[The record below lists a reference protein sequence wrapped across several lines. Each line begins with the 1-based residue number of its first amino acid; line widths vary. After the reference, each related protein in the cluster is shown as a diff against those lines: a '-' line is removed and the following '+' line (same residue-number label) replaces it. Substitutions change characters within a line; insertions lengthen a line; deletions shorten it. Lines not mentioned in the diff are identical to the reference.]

1 MNTASVTLLEKFYEW
16 EKRIPDQ
23 TFLRQ
28 PVNGQWIEYSFRKT
42 GDEIRRVA
50 AYLKSL
56 GLPRGS
62 KIALLSKNCA
72 HWIMADVAIW
82 MAGHVSVPLYP
93 TLTAPS
99 IKQILDHS
107 ESSVIFIGKLDDYPA
122 QKQGIGDNLKII
134 SFPLYGIEDGKHW
147 DHILQEHQPLTGE
160 IIRNKDD
167 LATISYTSGT
177 TGIPKGVM
185 FTFAA
190 VGNAAL
196 IAFQTIDREIGLPKH
211 PKLFSY
217 LPLSHIAERMI
228 VEAGGIYY
236 GAHISFVESLDVF
249 GKNLADTQP
258 DIFFGVP
265 RIWAR
270 FHEKLLEKIPQ
281 KKLSILLAIPIVND
295 ILRRTIK
302 KNMGLLRALNV
313 SGAAPIA
320 IPLLHWFR
328 SLGIIIHEVYGMT
341 ENSGVSHVNLTDEKI
356 GTVGRPWPGV
366 EIQLSEAGEILTRH
380 SGMMSGYYKAPEMTA
395 EIFTTDGFI
404 KTGDKGS
411 VDADGFMT
419 ITGRIKD
426 LFKTDKGKYVAPG
439 PIETKLLANADIEQV
454 CVVGMGIPQPIALM
468 VLSSSGKSKSREA
481 IIESLSHSL
490 TEVNEKL
497 ESYEKLETAVVM
509 RNTWTVENGLMT
521 PTLKVKR
528 NEVEKIH
535 LPRYSKWYH
544 EKGLV
549 VWE

>member
-1 MNTASVTLLEKFYEW
+1 MDAPSITLLEKFYQW
-16 EKRIPDQ
+16 EKQIPDQ

-28 PVNGQWIEYSFRKT
+28 PVNGQWLEYSFKKT
-42 GDEIRRVA
+42 GDEIRRIA
-50 AYLKSL
+50 AYLKGL
-56 GLPRGS
+56 GLPEGA

-82 MAGHVSVPLYP
+82 MAGYVSVPLYP
-93 TLTAPS
+93 TLTAAS
-99 IKQILDHS
+99 VQQILDHS
-107 ESSVIFIGKLDDYPA
+107 ESKVIFLGKLDDYAA
-122 QKQGIGDNLKII
+122 QKAGIGNHIKKI
-134 SFPLYGIEDGKHW
+134 SFPLYGLSEGSGW
-147 DHILQEHQPLTGE
+147 DDILRSNQPLDAD
-160 IIRNKDD
+160 IIRDKDA

-190 VGNAAL
+190 VGNATL
-196 IAFQTIDREIGLPKH
+196 IAFEAIDREIGMPPH
-211 PKLFSY
+211 PRLFSY

-228 VEAGGIYY
+228 VEAGGLFY

-258 DIFFGVP
+258 DLFFGVP

-281 KKLSILLAIPIVND
+281 KKLNFLLSIPILSK
-295 ILRRTIK
+295 ILKNKIK
-302 KNMGLLRALNV
+302 KNLGLTRALNV

-320 IPLLHWFR
+320 VPLLHWFR
-328 SLGIIIHEVYGMT
+328 SLDIVIHEVYGMT
-341 ENSGVSHVNLTDEKI
+341 ENSGVSHVNLTDEKV
-356 GTVGRPWPGV
+356 GTVGKPWPGV
-366 EIQLSEAGEILTRH
+366 EIKLSDEGEILTRH
-380 SGMMSGYYKAPEMTA
+380 SGMMSGYYKAPELTA
-395 EIFTTDGFI
+395 EMMTSDGFI
-404 KTGDKGS
+404 KTGDKGAI
-411 VDADGFMT
+411 DAEGFMT

-439 PIETKLLANADIEQV
+439 PIEARLLANSDIEQV
-454 CVVGMGIPQPIALM
+454 CVVGMGIPQPIALTI
-468 VLSSSGKSKSREA
+468 LSATGKSKSREA

-490 TEVNEKL
+490 NQVNSVL

-509 RNTWTVENGLMT
+509 KDTWTVENGLMT

-535 LPRYSKWYH
+535 LPRYPQWYH